1 MIEEIRNYDTN
12 FNEDVFI
19 GKVDRI
25 FIMILDAIME
35 GNILNVKH
43 YINDEIYNR
52 YTELVN
58 SYKNENIIRIFDE
71 MNVKSTKII
80 NYEVKENNI
89 YIDVILVS
97 RYMDYFIDE
106 NTGDYISGVNTHRI
120 EEEHKIKFVKKLNS
134 KNIGVTI
141 NCPTCGNSLNV
152 NDSGLCMFC
161 KNVIDMSEYDYI
173 IDEIDL

>member
-1 MIEEIRNYDTN
+1 MIEEIKKYDKE

-35 GNILNVKH
+35 RNILNIKH
-43 YINDEIYNR
+43 YINEEIYNR

-58 SYKNENIIRIFDE
+58 SYNEKNVIRIFDE
-71 MNVKSTKII
+71 MNVKSTKIE
-80 NYEVKENNI
+80 NYEVKDNCI
-89 YIDVILVS
+89 YVDVVLIS
-97 RYMDYFIDE
+97 RYMDYYIDAK
-106 NTGDYISGVNTHRI
+106 TGDYISGVNTHRI
-120 EEEHKIKFVKKLNS
+120 EEEHKIRFVKKLNS
-134 KNIGVTI
+134 KNLGVTI

-152 NDSGLCMFC
+152 NDSGLCLFC
-161 KNVIDMSEYDYI
+161 KNVIDMSEYDYV